1 MKKHMNLLRNSCD
14 NTEIFDEGQSQI
26 FSDLTPS
33 STEHTSRFSSFNE
46 SFKENEKSQKI
57 TKNEENQ
64 S

>member
-1 MKKHMNLLRNSCD
+1 MKKHMNLLRNGCD

-33 STEHTSRFSSFNE
+33 STEHTSRFSAFNE

>member
-33 STEHTSRFSSFNE
+33 SAEHTSRFSSFNE

-57 TKNEENQ
+57 TKNKENQ

>member
-14 NTEIFDEGQSQI
+14 NAEIFDEGQSQF
-26 FSDLTPS
+26 FSDLTLS
-33 STEHTSRFSSFNE
+33 SAEHTSRFSALNE
-46 SFKENEKSQKI
+46 SCKENEKSQKI

>member
-33 STEHTSRFSSFNE
+33 SAEHTNRFSSFNE
-46 SFKENEKSQKI
+46 SCKENEKSQKI